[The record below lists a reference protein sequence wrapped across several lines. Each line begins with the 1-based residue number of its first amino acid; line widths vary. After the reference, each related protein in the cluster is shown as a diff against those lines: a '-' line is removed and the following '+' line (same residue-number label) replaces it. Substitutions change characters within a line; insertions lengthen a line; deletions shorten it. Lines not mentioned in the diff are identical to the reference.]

1 MKAKTKFALKVSAT
15 LALTATAV
23 YCVYKLGRE
32 QELVSA
38 EEAET
43 IADNAETIVTT
54 IADGAE
60 TVANF
65 FRK

>member
-15 LALTATAV
+15 IALTATAV

-43 IADNAETIVTT
+43 IADNAETVVTT
-54 IADGAE
+54 IGDSIEAVG
-60 TVANF
+60 NF

>member
-15 LALTATAV
+15 IALTATAV

-32 QELVSA
+32 QEVITP

-43 IADNAETIVTT
+43 IADGAETAVTT
-54 IADGAE
+54 IAETAE
-60 TVANF
+60 TVVNF

>member
-1 MKAKTKFALKVSAT
+1 MKNKTKFALKVSAAI
-15 LALTATAV
+15 ALTATAV

-32 QELVSA
+32 QEVVSA